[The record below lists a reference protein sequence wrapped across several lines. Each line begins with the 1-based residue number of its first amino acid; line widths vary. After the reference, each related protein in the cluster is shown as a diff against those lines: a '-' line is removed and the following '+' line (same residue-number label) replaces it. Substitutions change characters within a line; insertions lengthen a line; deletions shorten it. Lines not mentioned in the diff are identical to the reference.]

1 MASDGLGSARIIGG
15 GIGGLTTAAALA
27 KRGWSVT
34 LYERESAL
42 RARGSGIYLW
52 NNGLAVLADLGV
64 LDQAIEGAHYGPRIE
79 TRNAAD
85 EVMASVETGRGRPV
99 TVLTA
104 ARSRLIDALAGA
116 CREFGVDVQT
126 GKEGV
131 SARPDGS
138 VSFADGTEATA
149 DLVVVA
155 DGVNSRIR
163 DGLALTRSRVGLGQW
178 GTRTLIPRRPGLLP
192 DADEPKYIEWMAGQR
207 FVLWTP
213 ISAESLYI
221 SLVAPTGHPSL
232 APRLDPTL
240 WTDDFPQLG
249 RLFAELEGHALHW
262 AEFEHITL
270 DRWSTGR
277 VAVLGDAAHAQPPY
291 LGQGGGCAM
300 MNAVGLAHAVS
311 VGAGSLQDRLRL
323 WEETERPLIEFTQA
337 FSTGVAQ
344 LNDLPESVRATFIG
358 ALGASPE
365 FGRQRLRAAT
375 TTPTGIA
382 PFRSVAPDRA
392 AGDETAWGLGP
403 SAGSPLPRQLR

>member
-1 MASDGLGSARIIGG
+1 MGATASDILGSVSVIGG
-15 GIGGLTTAAALA
+15 GIGGLTAAAALA

-64 LDQAIEGAHYGPRIE
+64 LDEAIEGAHYGPAIE

-85 EVMASVETGRGRPV
+85 EVMASVATGRGTPA

-104 ARSRLIDALAGA
+104 ARSRLIDALARA
-116 CREFGVDVQT
+116 CREFGVDVHT
-126 GKEGV
+126 DSEGV
-131 SARPDGS
+131 SADPDGS
-138 VSFADGTEATA
+138 VSFADGRDATA

-163 DGLALTRSRVGLGQW
+163 DGLSLMRSRVGLAQW
-178 GTRTLIPRRPGLLP
+178 GTRALIPRTPGLLP

-221 SLVAPTGHPSL
+221 SLVSPTGHPSM
-232 APRLDPTL
+232 APRLDPAL
-240 WTDDFPQLG
+240 WTDDFPQLA
-249 RLFAELEGHALHW
+249 RLFAELDGHELHW
-262 AEFEHITL
+262 AEFERITL
-270 DRWSTGR
+270 ERWSSGR
-277 VAVLGDAAHAQPPY
+277 IAVLGDAAHAQPPY

-300 MNAVGLAHAVS
+300 MNAVGLAHAVT
-311 VGAGSLQDRLRL
+311 VGEGSIPDRLRI
-323 WEETERPLIEFTQA
+323 WEETERPLIEYTQN

-365 FGRQRLRAAT
+365 FGRNRLRAAM
-375 TTPTGIA
+375 TTPTGVA
-382 PFRSVAPDRA
+382 AFRSA
-392 AGDETAWGLGP
+392 AV
-403 SAGSPLPRQLR
+403 

>member
-1 MASDGLGSARIIGG
+1 MLGSACIIGG
-15 GIGGLTTAAALA
+15 GIGGLTAAASLA
-27 KRGWSVT
+27 KRGWSVA

-42 RARGSGIYLW
+42 RAHGSGIYLW

-64 LDQAIEGAHYGPRIE
+64 LDEAIEGAHYGPALE

-85 EVMASVETGRGRPV
+85 EIMASVQTGLGKPV

-104 ARSRLIDALAGA
+104 TRSRLIDGLARA
-116 CREFGVDVQT
+116 CREFGVDVHT
-126 GKEGV
+126 DMEGV
-131 SARPDGS
+131 SAHLDGS

-163 DGLALTRSRVGLGQW
+163 DGLALTKSRVGLGQM
-178 GTRTLIPRRPGLLP
+178 GTRALIPRTPGVLP
-192 DADEPKYIEWMAGQR
+192 DADEPKYIEWMAGRR

-213 ISAESLYI
+213 ISDASLYI
-221 SLVAPTGHPSL
+221 SLVSPRGHPSV
-232 APRLDPTL
+232 APRLDPVV
-240 WTDDFPQLG
+240 WTDDFPQLAG
-249 RLFAELEGHALHW
+249 LFAALNGYELHW

-270 DRWSTGR
+270 ERWSAGR

-300 MNAVGLAHAVS
+300 MNAVGLAHAVT
-311 VGAGSLQDRLRL
+311 VGGGGIPDRLRF
-323 WEETERPLIEFTQA
+323 WEETERPLIEYTQN

-344 LNDLPESVRATFIG
+344 LNDLPESVRTTFVG
-358 ALGASPE
+358 ALGASAD
-365 FGRQRLRAAT
+365 FGRNRLRAAM

-382 PFRSVAPDRA
+382 PFRSA
-392 AGDETAWGLGP
+392 AV
-403 SAGSPLPRQLR
+403 